1 MFKKISE
8 FFKIIGIV
16 LKYGEKGLLKDPLT
30 GLYNRLILSEII
42 NRELWKSE
50 RHNTPFSIILIDM
63 DDLKM
68 INDTKGHL
76 EGDKALIE
84 VSLAIKKGLRKTDIA
99 GRWGGDE
106 FLIAL
111 PYTSKQGAELLL
123 QRIKKHMPFN
133 ISAGISEREQGITI
147 QEMIG
152 IADKAMYLEKKAK
165 KSLN

>member
-30 GLYNRLILSEII
+30 GLYNRLILNEIM
-42 NRELWKSE
+42 NRELWESE
-50 RHNTPFSIILIDM
+50 RHNTSFSIILIDL
-63 DDLKM
+63 DNLKI
-68 INDTKGHL
+68 INDKKGHL

-84 VSLAIKKGLRKTDIA
+84 VSSTIKKNLRKTDIA

-123 QRIKKHMPFN
+123 QRIKKHILLG
-133 ISAGISEREQGITI
+133 ISAGISESKKGITI
-147 QEMIG
+147 QEMID
-152 IADKAMYLEKKAK
+152 IADKEMYSEKKAK
-165 KSLN
+165 KSFN

>member
-1 MFKKISE
+1 M
-8 FFKIIGIV
+8 
-16 LKYGEKGLLKDPLT
+16 
-30 GLYNRLILSEII
+30 
-42 NRELWKSE
+42 
-50 RHNTPFSIILIDM
+50 
-63 DDLKM
+63 
-68 INDTKGHL
+68 

-84 VSLAIKKGLRKTDIA
+84 VSSTIKKNLRKTDIA

-123 QRIKKHMPFN
+123 QRIKKHILLG
-133 ISAGISEREQGITI
+133 ISAGISERKQGITI

>member
-30 GLYNRLILSEII
+30 GLYNRLILNEIM
-42 NRELWKSE
+42 NRELWESE
-50 RHNTPFSIILIDM
+50 RHNTPFSIILIDL
-63 DDLKM
+63 DNLKI
-68 INDTKGHL
+68 INDKKGHL

-84 VSLAIKKGLRKTDIA
+84 VSSTIKKNLRKTDIA

-111 PYTSKQGAELLL
+111 PYTSKRGAELLL
-123 QRIKKHMPFN
+123 QRIKKHILLG
-133 ISAGISEREQGITI
+133 ISAGISESKKGITI
-147 QEMIG
+147 QEMID
-152 IADKAMYLEKKAK
+152 IADKEMYSEKKAK
-165 KSLN
+165 KSFN